1 MESSMSLKGES
12 QGHVCSYGGMLAVC
26 RQGGLP
32 RGGDIQVTSERVLRF
47 IWVDKVKVDFLGR
60 ENTMGSLLL
69 YSTRLKRFLRILS
82 YRSWALVSRI

>member
-1 MESSMSLKGES
+1 
-12 QGHVCSYGGMLAVC
+12 MLAVC
-26 RQGGLP
+26 SQGGLP
-32 RGGDIQVTSERVLRF
+32 RGGDIQVTSERALRF

-60 ENTMGSLLL
+60 ENIMDSLLL

>member
-26 RQGGLP
+26 SQGGLP
-32 RGGDIQVTSERVLRF
+32 RGGDIQVTSERFV
-47 IWVDKVKVDFLGR
+47 WVDKVKVDFLGR
-60 ENTMGSLLL
+60 ENIMDSLLL

>member
-1 MESSMSLKGES
+1 M
-12 QGHVCSYGGMLAVC
+12 CSYGGMLAVC
-26 RQGGLP
+26 SQGGLP
-32 RGGDIQVTSERVLRF
+32 RGGDIQVISERVLRF

-60 ENTMGSLLL
+60 ENIMGSLLL